1 MAEAGG
7 MGLWSKLLRWR
18 RPYLADEQV
27 HEHAQAESGVVGEM
41 GSTVE
46 LPREPFVFEC
56 QSCGKVF
63 EARRK
68 RPQCPEC
75 DSRDVSLLSG

>member
-1 MAEAGG
+1 
-7 MGLWSKLLRWR
+7 MGLWTRLLRWR
-18 RPYLADEQV
+18 GVSPADESAV
-27 HEHAQAESGVVGEM
+27 EDVEPEPIPVDEVDNTVV
-41 GSTVE
+41 
-46 LPREPFVFEC
+46 LPTEPFVFEC

-75 DSRDVSLLSG
+75 DSSDVSVMSE

>member
-1 MAEAGG
+1 
-7 MGLWSKLLRWR
+7 MGIWSRLFR
-18 RPYLADEQV
+18 RRSRSATAQPPQ
-27 HEHAQAESGVVGEM
+27 EHSRPASPALDASGK
-41 GSTVE
+41 TVE
-46 LPREPFVFEC
+46 LPTEPFVFEC

-75 DSRDVSLLSG
+75 DGTEVSLLSE

>member
-1 MAEAGG
+1 
-7 MGLWSKLLRWR
+7 MGLWSRLVRWGSR
-18 RPYLADEQV
+18 SAAEGP
-27 HEHAQAESGVVGEM
+27 AQEDKPPELPAAEAAGK
-41 GSTVE
+41 TVE
-46 LPREPFVFEC
+46 LPTEPFVFEC

-75 DSRDVSLLSG
+75 DSTDVSVMSE

>member
-1 MAEAGG
+1 

-18 RPYLADEQV
+18 GGPSADENAPRTAVGDQ
-27 HEHAQAESGVVGEM
+27 EQAPPDSAHAID
-41 GSTVE
+41 
-46 LPREPFVFEC
+46 LPVEPFVFEC

-68 RPQCPEC
+68 HPRCPEC
-75 DSRDVSLLSG
+75 DSRDVSLLAE

>member
-1 MAEAGG
+1 
-7 MGLWSKLLRWR
+7 MGLWSKLLWWR
-18 RPYLADEQV
+18 GSSGADEQAR
-27 HEHAQAESGVVGEM
+27 EHAQAETGTTDETDN
-41 GSTVE
+41 TVE

-63 EARRK
+63 EARRR

-75 DSRDVSLLSG
+75 DSGDVSILSQ

>member
-1 MAEAGG
+1 
-7 MGLWSKLLRWR
+7 MGLWSRLLQWGSRA
-18 RPYLADEQV
+18 PADELPADT
-27 HEHAQAESGVVGEM
+27 EEGAAAAGNM
-41 GSTVE
+41 VE
-46 LPREPFVFEC
+46 LPAEPYVFEC

-75 DSRDVSLLSG
+75 ESRDVSLLSE